1 MSGFNTEIIHGNK
14 KYHIQT
20 QDKGPPYNYIETIIY
35 CSGRV
40 LTTRRFAYSSYL
52 PQGSRETVVPPL
64 VKKQHER
71 ICQQVKEGRFD
82 HL

>member
-1 MSGFNTEIIHGNK
+1 MFGFNTEIAHHNK

-20 QDKGPPYNYIETIIY
+20 QDKGPPYNYIETIVY

-40 LTTRRFAYSSYL
+40 LTTRRLSYSSYL
-52 PQGSRETVVPPL
+52 KNGPREKVVSRL
-64 VKKQHER
+64 VKEQHER
-71 ICQQVKEGRFD
+71 ICLQVKQGRFD